1 MSGSIS
7 FNSPLTNFISP
18 ITRRQQV
25 QDLTNEVK
33 KNEDKIV
40 KIDKEIAAR
49 EKIIDASEKIIANN
63 EKMIVIIE
71 KMMANNIEAAKA
83 YSKAASLPNNTQTT
97 VSDEEYE
104 KSFQRA
110 MDTSWTV
117 ESLKKEGYK
126 GYKNA
131 ESIDFLSSISNNPKA
146 KSDLFSLFTEWFNG
160 FKSQSTPFFRWFW

>member
-1 MSGSIS
+1 MNI
-7 FNSPLTNFISP
+7 L
-18 ITRRQQV
+18 
-25 QDLTNEVK
+25 
-33 KNEDKIV
+33 
-40 KIDKEIAAR
+40 
-49 EKIIDASEKIIANN
+49 
-63 EKMIVIIE
+63 E

-83 YSKAASLPNNTQTT
+83 YSKAASLPNKTQTT

-104 KSFQRA
+104 KSFQWA

-160 FKSQSTPFFRWFW
+160 FKSHSTPFFRWFW